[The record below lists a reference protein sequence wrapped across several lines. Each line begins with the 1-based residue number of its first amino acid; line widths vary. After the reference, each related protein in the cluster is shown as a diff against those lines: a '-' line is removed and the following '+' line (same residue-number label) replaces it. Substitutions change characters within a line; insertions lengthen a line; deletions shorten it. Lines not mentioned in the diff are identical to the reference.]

1 MSQTDSFLAPDF
13 LKQYEGKLPERRGT
27 LFLPVYLRTYSRYL
41 PELKRRERW
50 DETVAR
56 VVEYS
61 MSLYQGPATRE
72 ALIEEAQALFENIF
86 ELKLFP
92 AGRTLWIGGS
102 KASESFGEGN
112 FNCSAC
118 VIDNLDAFG
127 DMFQLLLCGCG
138 TGFRVLPE
146 DVAKL
151 PKFCPKINVINEP
164 YKTVYPGR
172 KVDQTRDLHDM
183 DVGTFSDQPEH
194 LGVDIHVGDSREAW
208 VKALRMFLETAST
221 GLKGINEITFNINYN
236 YIRPEGT
243 RISTFGGRAPG
254 PNGLME
260 MFTNLAKVITNARG
274 RLSPVDCMDICNF
287 IAKNVIVGGTRR
299 SSQIALGS
307 PDDQDF
313 IDAKKRLWLD
323 KQNLQRTMSNNSM
336 IFENDP
342 TREQI
347 AEAFKGIKVN
357 GEPGF
362 INLKA
367 MRKRQPLAAVVNPC
381 SEIIL
386 SDKGFCN
393 LVSLNL
399 CAFIDNKGV
408 NFGALYRAMNLA
420 TRVSLRAT
428 NITVSLPEWDKVQK
442 RDRLLGVS
450 LTGIM
455 DAFDRL
461 GIEFDSP
468 EALEIF
474 KGLREYAN
482 RTADTYA
489 FEMRVPRPLLVTCI
503 KPEGSLSQLPTVS
516 SGIHRS
522 WAPYFIRRVRVSS
535 MDPCGKALQE
545 LGVPYEIDQ
554 AKSERLVFSFP
565 ISSGAKSSA
574 NEEPAVRQFERYLT
588 TMKYYTDH
596 NTSIT
601 ITAGEKEWTELEQ
614 MVYDRFDEVVGCAFL
629 PKYTDAYP
637 QMPYEEITK
646 EQYEEMMQTFPNLD
660 GLVDLVNKYE
670 QEEYE
675 EQDLGSDCGPLGCPI
690 R

>member
-1 MSQTDSFLAPDF
+1 MVESLSFLSSSF
-13 LKQYEGKLPERRGT
+13 LSQYEGKTPSAAGT
-27 LFLPVYLRTYSRYL
+27 LFYPVYLRTYSRFL
-41 PELKRRERW
+41 PEKKRRERW

-56 VVEYS
+56 VVNYS
-61 MSLYQGPATRE
+61 MELYQGPAPKEELIKE
-72 ALIEEAQALFENIF
+72 AEELYDHIF
-86 ELKLFP
+86 NLKVFP
-92 AGRTLWIGGS
+92 AGRTLWIGGTGAS
-102 KASESFGEGN
+102 KSYGEGN

-138 TGFRVLPE
+138 TGFRILKE

-151 PKFCPKINVINEP
+151 PSFVPEIVVINKP
-164 YKTVYPGR
+164 YETVWPNEKVEHTDYDFNHTGR
-172 KVDQTRDLHDM
+172 TITMAIR
-183 DVGTFSDQPEH
+183 
-194 LGVDIHVGDSREAW
+194 VGDSRGAW
-208 VKALRMFLETAST
+208 VKALREFLSIASVRDHDK
-221 GLKGINEITFNINYN
+221 LIVVIDYDWV
-236 YIRPEGT
+236 RPEGS
-243 RISTFGGRAPG
+243 RIETFGGRAPG
-254 PNGLME
+254 PAGLME
-260 MFTNLAKVITNARG
+260 MFTNLAKVITNAG
-274 RLSPVDCMDICNF
+274 GCLTPVDCMDICNF

-307 PDDQDF
+307 PDDQEF

-367 MRKRQPLAAVVNPC
+367 MRKRQQLAAVVNPC

-399 CAFIDNKGV
+399 CAFIGNNGV
-408 NFGALYRAMNLA
+408 DYEGLYGAIRLA
-420 TRVSLRAT
+420 TRASLRAT
-428 NITVSLPEWDKVQK
+428 NITVSLPEWDKIQK

-455 DAFDRL
+455 DAFDKAN
-461 GIEFDSP
+461 IEFDSP
-468 EALEIF
+468 EGIQVFQL
-474 KGLREYAN
+474 LRAWAN
-482 RTADTYA
+482 ATADKYA

-516 SGIHRS
+516 SGVHRA
-522 WAPYFIRRVRVSS
+522 WAPYYIRRIRVSA
-535 MDPCGKALQE
+535 MDPVGKALVQ
-545 LGVPYEIDQ
+545 LGVPHERDRS
-554 AKSERLVFSFP
+554 KSERLVFSFP
-565 ISSGAKSSA
+565 ISSGAKVSA
-574 NEEPAVRQFERYLT
+574 SDESAIRQFQRYLV
-588 TMKYYTDH
+588 TMEHFTDH

-601 ITAGEKEWTELEQ
+601 ITADEKEWTELEQ
-614 MVYDRFDEVVGCAFL
+614 MVYDNFSKVIGCAFL

-660 GLVDLVNKYE
+660 NLAELVNQFE
-670 QEEYE
+670 NEEYE
-675 EQDLGSDCGPLGCPI
+675 EGELDPDCQSGVCPV